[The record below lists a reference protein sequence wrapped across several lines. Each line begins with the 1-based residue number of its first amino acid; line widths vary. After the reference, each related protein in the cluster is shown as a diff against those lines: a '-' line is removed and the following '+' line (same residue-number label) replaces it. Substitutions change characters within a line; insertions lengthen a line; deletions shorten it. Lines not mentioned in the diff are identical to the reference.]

1 MVTDASG
8 RRLPARVVLRH
19 GGLDLVTDTTGARY
33 PLRIDPVLYTQAA
46 LTITDGAAFGEFGRS
61 VAVSGTTIAVGAPG
75 ADVNGN
81 IDQGAVYVFTR
92 AGGTW
97 HQAAK
102 LTATDG
108 ATGDDLGLSVAISG
122 ATIAAGALFATVNGN
137 IDQGAVYVFTRA
149 GHTWHQAAK
158 LTASSGAAGDGLGFS
173 VAISATTIAAGA
185 DDATGY
191 GNPGPGAVYV
201 FTKPA
206 SGWADETQAAKLT
219 AAGGADGDELG
230 WSVGVSDDTV
240 AAGAWTVPAG
250 GGYGA
255 GAVYVFTKP
264 TSGWADETQATKLT
278 GPAGAPDDGLGISV
292 AVSGTTIAAGAPD
305 ATVNG
310 NIIQGAVYVFTRA
323 RDTWTRT
330 AKLTATSGAADDGLG
345 ISVAV
350 SGTTIAAGAPEA
362 TVNENYHH
370 GAVYVFSKPVSGW
383 ADETQSATLTT
394 TSAASDSLGWSVA
407 LSGAT
412 IAAGAPFDENSY
424 HGAAY
429 AFTKQPVTVSTH
441 LSAAKIT
448 AGGHVHDTAALTGAT
463 VTAGGTMNY
472 RYYPTRAAC
481 RADAAAFTRGTAPSR
496 GISAGTVTVTHAT
509 VPRSHNIRFGRART
523 WYWAA
528 FYSGDTGNNRAAS
541 NCGEKLT
548 VTTPGG

>member
-122 ATIAAGALFATVNGN
+122 ATIAAGA
-137 IDQGAVYVFTRA
+137 
-149 GHTWHQAAK
+149 
-158 LTASSGAAGDGLGFS
+158 
-173 VAISATTIAAGA
+173 

-278 GPAGAPDDGLGISV
+278 GPAGAPDDALGYSV

-350 SGTTIAAGAPEA
+350 SGTTIAAGAPDA